1 MTKSRPRLA
10 EILLATLAGALMV
23 GGSLAAAEPEPAAPA
38 GQVCPPGSY
47 VTGFDARANIICSGT
62 CGNGVL
68 NTGEACDDG
77 NTAAGDGC
85 SPICQSEGAAAAA
98 AATVVAAETIP
109 AAPATGPA
117 TAPATLPAT
126 LPAIAVLAIEAVKPW
141 SVAYGTRETDI
152 TISGTGFNA
161 DTVVLFQGKS
171 YVPAINAE
179 GTELNA
185 TIPTRN
191 LAMGAYAIT
200 VSNGPEMQTTR
211 KKALVVY

>member
-10 EILLATLAGALMV
+10 EIIFATLAAALMV
-23 GGSLAAAEPEPAAPA
+23 GGSLPAAEPGPAAPA
-38 GQVCPPGSY
+38 GQVCPPGSF
-47 VTGFDARANIICSGT
+47 VTGFDAQANIICSGT

-77 NTAAGDGC
+77 NTTAGDGC

-109 AAPATGPA
+109 AAPATVPA
-117 TAPATLPAT
+117 TVPTM
-126 LPAIAVLAIEAVKPW
+126 AVLAIEAVKPW
-141 SVAYGTRETDI
+141 SVAYGTRETDV

-161 DTVVLFQGKS
+161 DTVVMFQGKS
-171 YVPAINAE
+171 YVPAVNAE
-179 GTELNA
+179 GTQLNA

-200 VSNGPEMQTTR
+200 VSNGPGIQATR